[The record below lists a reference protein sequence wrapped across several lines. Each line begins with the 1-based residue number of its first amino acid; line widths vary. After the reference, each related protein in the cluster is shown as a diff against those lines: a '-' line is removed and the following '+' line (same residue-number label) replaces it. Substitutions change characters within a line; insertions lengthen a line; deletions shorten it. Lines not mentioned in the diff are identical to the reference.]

1 MTVHI
6 QQERL
11 KKWTDIG
18 GRDAAIFVHGSKL
31 SHLSRCMLAHP
42 DASLMTAFIERWQ
55 PETNS
60 FHMPW
65 GEMTITLHDIYYILQ
80 LPISG
85 FMVKHEVDAPTII
98 QDIATHLGISDNEV
112 KGEIRGGGLKSSAL
126 QDRTLAPNV
135 LEDSKAIFYLL
146 HLLGSTVFLDKTQD
160 RVNASIFP
168 LLQELSTIRKY
179 AWGAVVLAHMYR
191 QLGMASRAGCRQFSG
206 CTTLLEVTY

>member
-6 QQERL
+6 QQDRL

-18 GRDAAIFVHGSKL
+18 GRDAAMFVHGSRL
-31 SHLSRCMLAHP
+31 AHLPRCMLTHP

-65 GEMTITLHDIYYILQ
+65 GEMTITLHDVYYILQ

-85 FMVKHEVDAPTII
+85 LMVKHEVDVLMII
-98 QDIATHLGISDNEV
+98 QLIATYLATFVDEV
-112 KGEIRGGGLKSSAL
+112 KAEIRGGGLKSSAL
-126 QDRTLAPNV
+126 QDRTLAPHV
-135 LEDSKAIFYLL
+135 LDDSKAIFYLL
-146 HLLGSTVFLDKTQD
+146 HLLGSTVFLDKMQD

-168 LLQELSTIRKY
+168 LLQELSTVRKY
-179 AWGAVVLAHMYR
+179 A
-191 QLGMASRAGCRQFSG
+191 
-206 CTTLLEVTY
+206 